1 MMSLKNFKRRKALS
15 RGLKA
20 LFVVG
25 LFAGLAACQSVP
37 NYEGQQAQRPA
48 PTAPIKPP
56 PQVVS
61 VERDPSQFLRP
72 RFMAGASPVRVALLL
87 PFNSSRSNVRQ
98 VSSALYNAAQLALF
112 EFGNSN
118 LLLIPKDTGDSAETA
133 ANAARSAI
141 GEGAELILGPL
152 FAEQVSAV
160 APVAY
165 SARVPVV
172 AFSTD
177 VTVAGNG
184 VHLLSFPPEQD
195 VNRIVDY
202 AGLRGIK
209 NFAALIPQGDYGNR
223 VRAAF
228 EQATRDRNLRVTAI
242 ETYPA
247 QSQGMYDPVK
257 RIAGGAA
264 QQDMTQ
270 PGTVARELPFQ
281 ALFVPEGGNQL
292 RVLAPLLPYY
302 NIDTTRVKL
311 LGTGLWDDPSIAS
324 ENVLQGGWYPAP
336 PVERYGQFVERYKA
350 NYKTT
355 PPRIASLAY
364 DGVSLAAALA
374 NRPAGNRYTEAN
386 LTSTDGFAGVDGA
399 FRFLPNGQTERGLA
413 VMELRSSG
421 PITLDP
427 ARSRFTSPPAF

>member
-1 MMSLKNFKRRKALS
+1 MMSLREFARRLPFPT
-15 RGLKA
+15 GLRA
-20 LFVVG
+20 VFLVC
-25 LFAGLAACQSVP
+25 LFAGVAACQQVP
-37 NYEGQQAQRPA
+37 DYEGRGPIAQ
-48 PTAPIKPP
+48 PTSPIKPP
-56 PQVVS
+56 PPVVG

-72 RFMAGASPVRVALLL
+72 SFMAGAAPVRVALLL
-87 PFNSSRSNVRQ
+87 PFNSSRANVRQ

-112 EFGNSN
+112 EFGNPN
-118 LLLIPKDTGDSAETA
+118 LLLIPKDTGDGAESA

-160 APVAY
+160 APVAF

-177 VTVAGNG
+177 VTVAGHG

-195 VNRIVDY
+195 VERIVDY

-209 NFAALIPQGDYGNR
+209 TFAALIPQGEYGDR
-223 VRAAF
+223 VRMAF
-228 EQATRDRNLRVTAI
+228 ERATQQRNLRVTTI

-257 RIAGGAA
+257 RLAGANA

-270 PGTVARELPFQ
+270 PGNVARDLPFQ
-281 ALFVPEGGNQL
+281 ALFLPEGGAQL
-292 RVLAPLLPYY
+292 RLLAPLLPYY
-302 NIDTTRVKL
+302 NIDTNRVKL
-311 LGTGLWDDPSIAS
+311 LGTGLWDDPGILG
-324 ENVLQGGWYPAP
+324 ENVLQGGWYSAP
-336 PVERYGQFVERYKA
+336 QPEHHAQFVERYRA
-350 NYKTT
+350 SYKTT

-386 LTSTDGFAGVDGA
+386 LTSSEGFTGVDGA
-399 FRFLPNGQTERGLA
+399 FRFLPGGQTQRSLA
-413 VMELRSSG
+413 VMELRSTG

-427 ARSRFTSPPAF
+427 ARSRFTPPPSF